1 MPIPTI
7 DTEVLRSLCNILA
20 DTSTGLTGGEIGSLL
35 CSCGINDLS
44 PGITK
49 RRRLFE
55 ALNAK
60 QATDR
65 CANNVVA
72 FIQQAMNPA
81 RHVGENDYFEG
92 QRSQLNEVFSFA
104 GLELGEDGKIG
115 VVTPVSTLAEAA
127 QRADQLR
134 RILRERDIHP
144 DVLRFCREELLVNNY
159 FHTVFEATKSV
170 AEKIRQKTGLTT
182 DGSELVDT
190 AFAFKTQYPH
200 LALNS
205 LQTESEKSEQKGFMN
220 LLKGL
225 FGTFRNTTA
234 HAPKITWPIDKQD
247 ALDILSLVSLVH
259 RRIDSATEARRMAME
274 HQPPTG
280 ENNCNAG

>member
-20 DTSTGLTGGEIGSLL
+20 DTSSGLTGSEIGQLL
-35 CSCGINDLS
+35 NACGIADPLPS
-44 PGITK
+44 YTK
-49 RRRLFE
+49 RHRLFE
-55 ALNAK
+55 ALNNK
-60 QATDR
+60 QTADR
-65 CANNVVA
+65 CANNIVA
-72 FIQQAMNPA
+72 FIQQAMNPV
-81 RHVGENDYFEG
+81 RHVGEMDYFEG
-92 QRSQLNEVFSFA
+92 QRSQLNEVLAFA
-104 GLELGEDGKIG
+104 GMELREDGKIG
-115 VVTPVSTLAEAA
+115 SVTPVTTLSEAA
-127 QRADQLR
+127 LRADELR
-134 RILRERDIHP
+134 RILRERNVHP

-170 AEKIRQKTGLTT
+170 AEKLRQKTGLTT

-190 AFAFKTQYPH
+190 AFAFKNEIPH

-259 RRIDSATEARRMAME
+259 RRIDTSVEARRLATAA
-274 HQPPTG
+274 TG
-280 ENNCNAG
+280 A

>member
-1 MPIPTI
+1 MVIPII
-7 DTEVLRSLCNILA
+7 DTEVLRSLCDILG
-20 DTSTGLTGGEIGSLL
+20 DTSSGLTGTEIGQLL
-35 CSCGINDLS
+35 SACDISDPLS
-44 PGITK
+44 GNTK
-49 RRRLFE
+49 RHRVFE
-55 ALNAK
+55 ALNQK
-60 QATDR
+60 QHADG
-65 CANNVVA
+65 CANNVIA
-72 FIQQAMNPA
+72 FIQRAMNPV
-81 RHVGENDYFEG
+81 RHVGEMDYFEG
-92 QRSQLNEVFSFA
+92 QRSRLNEVLAFA
-104 GLELGEDGKIG
+104 GMELREDGKI
-115 VVTPVSTLAEAA
+115 VASTPVTTLTEAA
-127 QRADQLR
+127 QRADELR
-134 RILRERDIHP
+134 RILRERNIHA

-170 AEKIRQKTGLTT
+170 AEKIRQRTGLKT

-190 AFAFKTQYPH
+190 AFAFKNQSPY

-259 RRIDSATEARRMAME
+259 RRIDQAVDVRRISSAT
-274 HQPPTG
+274 G
-280 ENNCNAG
+280 GK